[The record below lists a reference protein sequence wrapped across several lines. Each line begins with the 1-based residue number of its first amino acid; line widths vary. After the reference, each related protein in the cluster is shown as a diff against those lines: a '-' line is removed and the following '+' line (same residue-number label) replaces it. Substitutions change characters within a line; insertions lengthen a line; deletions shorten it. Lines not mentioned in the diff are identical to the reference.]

1 MSQLVSGRPDAVLV
15 PERLKHGGRSVH
27 RVDSI
32 LAIAGP
38 LLGVVWGRGD
48 RAYFRRQLGITV
60 DWPQEHM
67 VCFCVR
73 SLLDTVNYDKSDTK
87 GRQGCRYRWEPLDG
101 LRIGYLKDPSDR
113 EIQC

>member
-1 MSQLVSGRPDAVLV
+1 MGELACGRPDAVLV
-15 PERLKHGGRSVH
+15 PERLKNGIRSVH

-32 LAIAGP
+32 LLIASP
-38 LLGVVWGRGD
+38 LLGVSWTRGD

-60 DWPQEHM
+60 EWPQEHM

-73 SLLDTVNYDKSDTK
+73 SILDMVNYSKSDPK
-87 GRQGCRYRWEPLDG
+87 NRQGCRYRWEPLDG

>member
-15 PERLKHGGRSVH
+15 PERLKHGVRSVH

-48 RAYFRRQLGITV
+48 QTYFRQQPGYSV
-60 DWPQEHM
+60 EWPQEGS
-67 VCFCVR
+67 VLFCVR
-73 SLLDTVNYDKSDTK
+73 SLLDTVNYSKADSKN
-87 GRQGCRYRWEPLDG
+87 RHGCRYRWEPLDG

>member
-1 MSQLVSGRPDAVLV
+1 MSQISTGRPDAVLV
-15 PERLKHGGRSVH
+15 PERLKSGGRSLL

-32 LAIAGP
+32 LLIAGP
-38 LLGVVWGRGD
+38 ILGVVLGRGE

-60 DWPQEHM
+60 DWPGEHM

-73 SLLDTVNYDKSDTK
+73 SLEDMVNYSKADPKN
-87 GRQGCRYRWEPLDG
+87 RQGCRYRWEPLDG

>member
-15 PERLKHGGRSVH
+15 PERLKTGARSVH

-38 LLGVVWGRGD
+38 LLGVVWGRGE
-48 RAYFRRQLGITV
+48 RTYFRKQLGITV
-60 DWPQEHM
+60 DWPQEPN
-67 VCFCVR
+67 VLFCVR
-73 SLLDTVNYDKSDTK
+73 SLEDTVWYSKADHK

-101 LRIGYLKDPSDR
+101 LRIGYLKDTSDR

>member
-1 MSQLVSGRPDAVLV
+1 MRELLTGRPDAVLV
-15 PERLKHGGRSVH
+15 PERLKRGGRSVH

-38 LLGVVWGRGD
+38 LLGVVAGRGE
-48 RAYFRRQLGITV
+48 RTYFRKQLGITV
-60 DWPQEHM
+60 DWPQEPN
-67 VCFCVR
+67 VLFCVR
-73 SLLDTVNYDKSDTK
+73 SLEDTVCYSKADPKN
-87 GRQGCRYRWEPLDG
+87 RHGCRYRWEPLDG